1 MKFRKITFQGQEAL
15 DEIVEEIEDQ
25 TYHLVP
31 DHHYGLHSLIEKQNR
46 FAELNQVS
54 QESFERSFN
63 IRESDFTR
71 NGFTRLKNV
80 IPRDLCEYFIKQ
92 SKENPDAIK
101 HPDVMNSLLPVI
113 LKSEIDEQLCSFFGS
128 EYTLFWYSYLT
139 TEPGLENRSHSSY
152 WHCDRGPEKHLKMLI
167 YLNDYDEHLGNTKFL
182 DKTTSDKLKK
192 VGYIFGDINAR
203 SDDLGPLARAKGID
217 INETMYDDIKAGD
230 ALLFAPNQIAHI
242 GKIPETTARHVL
254 QLCFLPSPFPWLYT
268 KTNVYYSKTEA
279 TPFEGVAEQILR
291 FVEDKPKR
299 FGERV
304 AVPADGA
311 ITTPEQLK
319 WLMHNMYADEK
330 FADIMFERLMELDPN
345 LEELSTLGSLLETLS
360 MSFKGSI
367 DWHGDLGIE
376 NIRNLE
382 QLAQFQEEY
391 RDAVTRYSV
400 TGKPKPEAIFWP
412 MPDHASRPASKFD
425 TIPFVKHHPIM
436 NMDTPIGSAGS
447 CFAFEIAHVF
457 QEMGYNYVVT
467 ERNDDP
473 ASGITVDG
481 YTPGDKSAKFCAN
494 YGILFNTP
502 SFKQLAERAFGVRP
516 TKQILFQQP
525 DRDWV
530 DPYREN
536 VTFTSQE
543 AYYTDYDRHIEATRT
558 ALEQVEVFIV
568 TLGLNECWSFRD
580 GTVMSRNPRNN
591 MFPFVKHQTLTVQQN
606 VDNIQAFFDIVKK
619 HNPKFKLIIS
629 VSPIPFLATGRA
641 EDTHVIS
648 ANCHSKSVLRV
659 AAEQLVQ
666 SNQDMYYLPSY
677 ELVMECIEDAW
688 EVDTRHVKRST
699 VEQVVAMFKQIF
711 IQA

>member
-1 MKFRKITFQGQEAL
+1 
-15 DEIVEEIEDQ
+15 
-25 TYHLVP
+25 
-31 DHHYGLHSLIEKQNR
+31 
-46 FAELNQVS
+46 
-54 QESFERSFN
+54 
-63 IRESDFTR
+63 
-71 NGFTRLKNV
+71 
-80 IPRDLCEYFIKQ
+80 
-92 SKENPDAIK
+92 
-101 HPDVMNSLLPVI
+101 
-113 LKSEIDEQLCSFFGS
+113 
-128 EYTLFWYSYLT
+128 
-139 TEPGLENRSHSSY
+139 
-152 WHCDRGPEKHLKMLI
+152 
-167 YLNDYDEHLGNTKFL
+167 
-182 DKTTSDKLKK
+182 
-192 VGYIFGDINAR
+192 
-203 SDDLGPLARAKGID
+203 
-217 INETMYDDIKAGD
+217 
-230 ALLFAPNQIAHI
+230 
-242 GKIPETTARHVL
+242 
-254 QLCFLPSPFPWLYT
+254 
-268 KTNVYYSKTEA
+268 
-279 TPFEGVAEQILR
+279 
-291 FVEDKPKR
+291 
-299 FGERV
+299 
-304 AVPADGA
+304 
-311 ITTPEQLK
+311 
-319 WLMHNMYADEK
+319 
-330 FADIMFERLMELDPN
+330 
-345 LEELSTLGSLLETLS
+345 
-360 MSFKGSI
+360 
-367 DWHGDLGIE
+367 
-376 NIRNLE
+376 
-382 QLAQFQEEY
+382 
-391 RDAVTRYSV
+391 
-400 TGKPKPEAIFWP
+400 
-412 MPDHASRPASKFD
+412 
-425 TIPFVKHHPIM
+425 
-436 NMDTPIGSAGS
+436 
-447 CFAFEIAHVF
+447 
-457 QEMGYNYVVT
+457 
-467 ERNDDP
+467 
-473 ASGITVDG
+473 GITVDG

-659 AAEQLVQ
+659 AAEQLIQ